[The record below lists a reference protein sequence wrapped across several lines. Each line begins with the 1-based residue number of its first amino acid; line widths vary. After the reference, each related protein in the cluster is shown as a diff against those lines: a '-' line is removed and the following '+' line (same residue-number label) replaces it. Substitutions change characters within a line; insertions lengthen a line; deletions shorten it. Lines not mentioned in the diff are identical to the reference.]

1 MLVRFSNPYKSLNN
15 YFSMK
20 NNFEGLM
27 DSFFNDST
35 QPNLSEDKIL
45 KSAIVDKEVSFLL
58 LIEAPGFI
66 KENIKLVLH
75 EDVVTVKAER
85 KPDTLEENSRWIR
98 SERVYGSFSKSF
110 QLPSKINPSNVEA
123 EYKNGILEITLTK
136 AEKIQPKEIDI
147 KIK

>member
-58 LIEAPGFI
+58 LIEAPGLT

-123 EYKNGILEITLTK
+123 EYKNGILEITLPK